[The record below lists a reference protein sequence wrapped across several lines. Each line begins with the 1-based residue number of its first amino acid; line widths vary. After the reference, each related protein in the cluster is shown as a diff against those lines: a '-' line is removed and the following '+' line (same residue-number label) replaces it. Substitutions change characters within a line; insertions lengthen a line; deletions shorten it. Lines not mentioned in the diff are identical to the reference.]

1 MTSTF
6 LFERPRGGERA
17 LLVGVGIGRP
27 VDPQDTAEF
36 EALAASAGALP
47 VALVTASRPR
57 PDSKYFVGTGK
68 AAEIRDRAQDA
79 RAEVILVDQTLSPSQ
94 ERNLEKLTSCR
105 VLDRN
110 GLILDIFS
118 QRARSFEG
126 KLQVELAQLSHLS
139 TRLVR
144 GWTHLERQKGGI
156 GLRGPGE
163 TQLETDRR
171 LIAKRIRTLRGR
183 LEKLARQ
190 RDTGR
195 HVRREVPVPTVALV
209 GYTNA
214 GKSTLF
220 NRLTGSDSYVA
231 DQLFATLDPTVR
243 RIKLAGVGEVVLA
256 DTVGFVRSLP
266 HELIAAF
273 RSTLQEAR
281 EADLLLHVVD
291 ASDPQRDERILQ
303 VREVLAGI
311 GAGEIRELKVFN
323 KIDLLGAGGLG
334 TERSGVDQSGA
345 ESRSVES
352 RDVESR
358 DVESRDVESPGAESR
373 GGQFAGVE
381 LHGVH
386 LPGVELPHILLAADG
401 APVQAWVSAHSG
413 AGLGELREAIAQAV
427 RPNQVRQTLHLG
439 LLAAAV
445 RSDLYRRE
453 AVRAERQC
461 DDGSWELDVE
471 LDPAEMAKI
480 LGNRGVEPVAPPEN
494 ARAVA

>member
-1 MTSTF
+1 M
-6 LFERPRGGERA
+6 FERPRGGERA
-17 LLVGVGIGRP
+17 LLVGVGIGHP
-27 VDPQDTAEF
+27 VDPYDAAEF
-36 EALAASAGALP
+36 KALAASAGAIP
-47 VALVTASRPR
+47 VGMLLANRPK
-57 PDSKYFVGTGK
+57 PDPKYFVGTGK
-68 AAEIRDRAQDA
+68 AEEIRA
-79 RAEVILVDQTLSPSQ
+79 RAVELSAEVVLVDQELSPSQ
-94 ERNLEKLTSCR
+94 ERNLEKLTGCR

-110 GLILDIFS
+110 GLILDIFA

-126 KLQVELAQLSHLS
+126 KLQVELAQLSHLA

-171 LIAKRIRTLRGR
+171 LIAKRIRTLQGR

-220 NRLTGSDSYVA
+220 NRLTGSDTYVA

-243 RIKLAGVGEVVLA
+243 RVKLEGVGEVVLA
-256 DTVGFVRSLP
+256 DTVGFVRQLP

-291 ASDPQRDERILQ
+291 ASDPLRSERITQ

-311 GAGEIRELKVFN
+311 GAGAIRELTVFN
-323 KIDLLGAGGLG
+323 KIDLKSDSTPAETPHVVAGPDGLPVQVWVSSVTGAGI
-334 TERSGVDQSGA
+334 D
-345 ESRSVES
+345 
-352 RDVESR
+352 
-358 DVESRDVESPGAESR
+358 
-373 GGQFAGVE
+373 
-381 LHGVH
+381 
-386 LPGVELPHILLAADG
+386 
-401 APVQAWVSAHSG
+401 
-413 AGLGELREAIAQAV
+413 ELRTAMVDAV
-427 RPNQVRQTLHLG
+427 RPDRILSTLHLM
-439 LLAAAV
+439 LPAAAV
-445 RSDLYRRE
+445 RSDLYRRN
-453 AVRAERQC
+453 AVRAERQR

-471 LDPAEMAKI
+471 LDSAEMAKI
-480 LGNRGVEPVAPPEN
+480 LGGRGVNLLKTLVPAEQRVA
-494 ARAVA
+494 